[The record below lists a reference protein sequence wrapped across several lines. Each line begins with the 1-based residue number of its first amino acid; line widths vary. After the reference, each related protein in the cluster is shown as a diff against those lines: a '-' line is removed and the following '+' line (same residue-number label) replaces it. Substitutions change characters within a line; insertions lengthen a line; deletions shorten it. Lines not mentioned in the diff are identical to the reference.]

1 MKWWDA
7 TEETIEREN
16 QRRMEMLEERKL
28 AIRQQLYEAELSEL
42 HDIGAGFNRG
52 YLSDRKAA
60 DLVMQNTAG
69 YDQQSSETIKKTGDD
84 LADLINFSEVSL
96 DEVMRVMGIPEP
108 MIPILK
114 EQMREAMKT
123 PEFWQ
128 QYKAANP
135 TVDTSKWPKE
145 IQERFNKKMK
155 DN

>member
-1 MKWWDA
+1 MQNTDGYDRQS
-7 TEETIEREN
+7 EETIR
-16 QRRMEMLEERKL
+16 
-28 AIRQQLYEAELSEL
+28 
-42 HDIGAGFNRG
+42 
-52 YLSDRKAA
+52 
-60 DLVMQNTAG
+60 
-69 YDQQSSETIKKTGDD
+69 KTGDD
-84 LADLINFSEVSL
+84 LADLINFSEVSI
-96 DEVMRVMGIPEP
+96 DEIMRTMGIPEP

-145 IQERFNKKMK
+145 LQERFNKKMK